1 MPSLL
6 AGSAIAQGPSVGK
19 IAKWT
24 EWNPPSIRTKW
35 LLLAGASDPPREIS
49 ISERRTRDTPGEKG
63 GTFLHGVCDDLKN
76 MEKAIGSNLFNL
88 VRRLN
93 LKKSEALHA
102 ILELFE
108 ECSKDKSKPIL
119 YYTGHGE
126 TGTGNWVFNDGTI
139 TLQDILRIRP
149 SKSSH
154 YPMIFSDACYSG
166 QWANLC
172 LRKGIRGFHCLAAC
186 PEYSTALDT
195 EGL

>member
-6 AGSAIAQGPSVGK
+6 AGSAIAQGPNVGK

-24 EWNPPSIRTKW
+24 EWNPPSIGTKW
-35 LLLAGASDPPREIS
+35 LLLAGATDPPREIS
-49 ISERRTRDTPGEKG
+49 ISDRRKKG
-63 GTFLHGVCDDLKN
+63 GTFLHCVCDDLKN
-76 MEKAIGSNLFNL
+76 VENAIGGNLFNI
-88 VRRLN
+88 VRSLT
-93 LKKSEALHA
+93 LKKSEAVRA
-102 ILELFE
+102 IRELFD
-108 ECSKDKSKPIL
+108 ECLKDKSKPIL

-126 TGTGNWVFNDGTI
+126 TGTGNWCFKDGTI
-139 TLQDILRIRP
+139 TLQEILGILP
-149 SKSSH
+149 STSSH

-172 LRKGIRGFHCLAAC
+172 LTKAIRGFHCLAAC